1 MKTYKNVNAAPSAA
15 EVMAEVLNTGKTRR
29 IELIGEQYN
38 HFVLEFATLGG
49 EFVMPTAQS
58 GDNDISALLVPDVSQ
73 IERLYMVT
81 VYSRADGICELNTQ
95 AVMPM
100 LAIGD
105 RIYYAGARWDKPGA
119 PRKLK
124 LYNSITQA
132 IPYSVGWKYDA
143 EPAPQKVGKATA
155 KKLQAWVSWLDK
167 QEAAAAEYIN
177 RGNAEL
183 NALIDRLNESGVEWV
198 RDGDTIHIY
207 NGVLRM
213 EVKIKTGGLSYGYPE
228 VDYRR
233 LYSATRECH
242 DTQNDYLAFMLAG
255 ANRRYKRDRNTI
267 YNFQIIHK

>member
-29 IELIGEQYN
+29 IEVVGAQYN

-49 EFVMPTAQS
+49 EFAMPTAQI
-58 GDNDISALLVPDVSQ
+58 GDNDISALVVPGVSQ

-81 VYSRADGICELNTQ
+81 VYSRADDVCELNTQ
-95 AVMPM
+95 AVITM

-105 RIYYAGARWDKPGA
+105 RIYYAGARWDKPGQ
-119 PRKLK
+119 PRALS
-124 LYNSITQA
+124 LYNSITHA
-132 IPYSVGWKYDA
+132 IPYSVGWKYDG
-143 EPAPQKVGKATA
+143 EPAPNKIGKATA
-155 KKLQAWVSWLDK
+155 KKLQAWVTWLDK
-167 QEAAAAEYIN
+167 LEAAAAEYIN

-183 NALIDRLNESGVEWV
+183 NKLIDRLNASGVEWV

-213 EVKIKTGGLSYGYPE
+213 EVKINTGGLSYGFPE
-228 VDYRR
+228 VDCVR

-242 DTQNDYLAFMLAG
+242 DTQSDFLAFMLDG
-255 ANRRYKRDRNTI
+255 AKVAA
-267 YNFQIIHK
+267 K

>member
-58 GDNDISALLVPDVSQ
+58 CEIDISALVVPGVSQ
-73 IERLYMVT
+73 IERLYNVS
-81 VYSRADGICELNTQ
+81 VYSRVDGVCELNTQ
-95 AVMPM
+95 AVLPM
-100 LAIGD
+100 LAIGE
-105 RIYYAGARWDKPGA
+105 RVYYAGWRWDKPGA
-119 PRKLK
+119 TRELK

-132 IPYSVGWKYDA
+132 IPYSDNWHYAG

-177 RGNAEL
+177 HGNAEL
-183 NALIDRLNESGVEWV
+183 NALIDRLNASGVEWV
-198 RDGDTIHIY
+198 RDEYVIHIY

-213 EVKIKTGGLSYGYPE
+213 EVRIETGGLSYGCPE
-228 VDYRR
+228 VDYGR
-233 LYSATRECH
+233 LYAATRVYN
-242 DTQNDYLAFMLAG
+242 DTQSKYLAFMLAG
-255 ANRRYKRDRNTI
+255 ATAAAK
-267 YNFQIIHK
+267 

>member
-58 GDNDISALLVPDVSQ
+58 GRNDISALVVLGVSQ

-81 VYSRADGICELNTQ
+81 VYKRADGVCELNTQ
-95 AVMPM
+95 AVLNM
-100 LAIGD
+100 LAIGE
-105 RIYYAGARWDKPGA
+105 RIYYAGACWDKPGA
-119 PRKLK
+119 TRELK
-124 LYNSITQA
+124 LYNSITRA
-132 IPYSVGWKYDA
+132 IPYSVGWKYDG
-143 EPAPQKVGKATA
+143 EPAPNKVGKATA

-177 RGNAEL
+177 RGNSEL
-183 NALIDRLNESGVEWV
+183 NALIDRLNASGVEWV

-213 EVKIKTGGLSYGYPE
+213 EVRIKTGGLSYGRPD
-228 VDYRR
+228 VDYVR
-233 LYSATRECH
+233 LYAATRESH
-242 DTQNDYLAFMLAG
+242 DNQSDYLAFMLKG
-255 ANRRYKRDRNTI
+255 AKVAA
-267 YNFQIIHK
+267 K

>member
-29 IELIGEQYN
+29 IKLIGEQYN

-49 EFVMPTAQS
+49 EFATLGGEFATPTAQS
-58 GDNDISALLVPDVSQ
+58 GDNDISALVVPGVSQ

-81 VYSRADGICELNTQ
+81 VYSRADGVCELSTQ
-95 AVMPM
+95 AVLNM

-105 RIYYAGARWDKPGA
+105 RIYYAGARLDKPFQ
-119 PRKLK
+119 PRALS

-132 IPYSVGWKYDA
+132 IPYSVGWEYDG
-143 EPAPQKVGKATA
+143 EPAPNKVGKATA
-155 KKLQAWVSWLDK
+155 NKLQAWVTWLDK
-167 QEAAAAEYIN
+167 LEAAAAEYIN

-198 RDGDTIHIY
+198 RDGDVIHIY

-228 VDYRR
+228 VDYGR
-233 LYSATRECH
+233 LYAAARECH
-242 DTQNDYLAFMLAG
+242 DTQSDYLAFMLAG
-255 ANRRYKRDRNTI
+255 AKVAA
-267 YNFQIIHK
+267 K